1 MKINHQSNSKYLSHF
16 HLDAEPFQRAADPRF
31 IWLGEKYSEA
41 LATLEYGIQQDK
53 GFLLLTGGEGVG
65 KTFMINVLLSRLDKG
80 IIPLTI
86 AEPVSDCLDFFSI
99 LSRESKMSRKFDSKG
114 DFLIHFKTF
123 LHTTNSQD
131 KKIVLII
138 DDAQN
143 MSNELLEEIRLLS
156 NIELED
162 AKLINI
168 LFVGRENFN
177 TTLTQDSNFALR
189 QGIGIRYHLDLLNII
204 ETYAYIEHRL
214 ETAGSNG
221 EIFTSKAVGRIHFFS
236 KGSPRLI
243 NDICDCALKKGYL
256 SRVEKIDAI
265 EIDDCVQDLDLLVE
279 SGDEELQVIEYIE
292 NDEQS
297 ISLSHKEKRLNW
309 IRFGLAV
316 TILCLL
322 GIGALVV
329 YSVYFNQSL
338 SSTITKDAYQHYKR
352 FEKHIEHVKKDPSL
366 AAEEP
371 RSELLNKEKIQ
382 ERIQVEKEI

>member
-1 MKINHQSNSKYLSHF
+1 
-16 HLDAEPFQRAADPRF
+16 
-31 IWLGEKYSEA
+31 
-41 LATLEYGIQQDK
+41 
-53 GFLLLTGGEGVG
+53 
-65 KTFMINVLLSRLDKG
+65 
-80 IIPLTI
+80 
-86 AEPVSDCLDFFSI
+86 
-99 LSRESKMSRKFDSKG
+99 MSRKFDSKG

-123 LHTTNSQD
+123 LHTANSQD

-177 TTLTQDSNFALR
+177 TILTQDSNFALR

-214 ETAGSNG
+214 ETAGSDG

-243 NDICDCALKKGYL
+243 NDICDCALKKGHL
-256 SRVEKIDAI
+256 SRLEKIDAI
-265 EIDDCVQDLDLLVE
+265 EIDDCVQDLDLPVE
-279 SGDEELQVIEYIE
+279 SEDEELQVIECIE
-292 NDEQS
+292 NDGQS
-297 ISLSHKEKRLNW
+297 KSHKAKSLNW

-352 FEKHIEHVKKDPSL
+352 FEKRIEHVKKDPAL